1 MICKLSVMISLIFIV
16 GYIVHAFTVDKY
28 GITQRF
34 RNSLDET
41 QKKIYDK
48 IVKERKWLS
57 VNGYLVGLG
66 VSLVLLVLNYMNKK
80 VKGIASVV
88 SIAAATTFVIQYFFY
103 ILSPKSDWMV
113 LHLNEEKQRSEW
125 IKVYREMQLGF
136 HGGIFI
142 GIIGVAILAHAFK
155 C

>member
-1 MICKLSVMISLIFIV
+1 M
-16 GYIVHAFTVDKY
+16 
-28 GITQRF
+28 
-34 RNSLDET
+34 
-41 QKKIYDK
+41 
-48 IVKERKWLS
+48 
-57 VNGYLVGLG
+57 
-66 VSLVLLVLNYMNKK
+66 
-80 VKGIASVV
+80 KGIASVV
-88 SIAAATTFVIQYFFY
+88 SIASATTFVIQYFFY

-142 GIIGVAILAHAFK
+142 GIVGVAILAHAFK